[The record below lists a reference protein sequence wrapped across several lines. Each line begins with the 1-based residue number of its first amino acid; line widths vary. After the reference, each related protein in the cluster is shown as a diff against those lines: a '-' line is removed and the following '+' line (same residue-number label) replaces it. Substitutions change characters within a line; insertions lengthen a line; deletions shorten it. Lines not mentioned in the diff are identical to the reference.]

1 MGGAFLS
8 ACTLGRIVTHESDV
22 IIVGA
27 GIAGLSLSAS
37 LSRQGLQ
44 VVVLEAAN
52 SPDAPVNV
60 DGGLSGWDRR
70 VSALTPAS
78 SALLSAIDVWPDI
91 LNQRSASYDQMHVW
105 DGDGTGEITF
115 SANDVGAREL
125 GRIVENRV
133 TVDALLK
140 RVERDRHI
148 TLSWQD
154 PIAAIKCPNEQ
165 AVEVV
170 TESGKQYAAPLLVGA
185 DGVRSTVRKQLGF
198 KVREWSYEQ
207 SAIVATIALE
217 QTHSDTCYQVFLDSG
232 PLALLPLA
240 EPHVCSIVWS
250 LDEAQLSA
258 FESLSDADFV
268 AALNR
273 ALNGQAPKVSAVGPR
288 AVFPLNQC
296 HAVDYVQPR
305 VALIADAAHAI
316 HPLAGQGINL
326 GLADVAVLADEVGR
340 AFCADL
346 AWGELAVLN
355 RYQRRRKSGN
365 LAMMAMMEGFKRG
378 FGSQHPALRV
388 LRNMGLKWVDGTV
401 PLKRWLAAQALS

>member
-1 MGGAFLS
+1 MEGAFLS
-8 ACTLGRIVTHESDV
+8 ACIRGRIVTQESDV

-27 GIAGLSLSAS
+27 GIAGLSLAAS

-44 VVVLEAAN
+44 VVLLEAAPARAEAV
-52 SPDAPVNV
+52 SI
-60 DGGLSGWDRR
+60 GGRLNDWDRR

-78 SALLSAIDVWPDI
+78 SALLSEIDVWPDI
-91 LNQRSASYDQMHVW
+91 LTQRSASYHQMHVW

-115 SANDVGAREL
+115 SANDVDASEL

-133 TVDALLK
+133 TVGALLK

-154 PIAAIKCPNEQ
+154 PIAAIKRPNEQ
-165 AVEVV
+165 VVEVV

-217 QTHSDTCYQVFLDSG
+217 QAHSDTCYQVFLDSG

-240 EPHVCSIVWS
+240 DPHVCSIVWS

-258 FESLSDADFV
+258 FDSLSDVDFV

-273 ALNGQAPKVSAVGPR
+273 ALNGQAPKVSAVGTR

-346 AWGELAVLN
+346 DWGELVLS
-355 RYQRRRKSGN
+355 RYQRRRKSDN

-388 LRNMGLKWVDGTV
+388 LRNMGLKWVDGTA